1 MILLKGPLHQLS
13 AGGACMCVRMR
24 VRARWINAINRE
36 LDLSAIGTTFFST
49 QDLEPEEEEREENA
63 FIQNN
68 CLWVINIWKEAYS
81 LANPCTCFQLF
92 IHILGGGKGGDG
104 GGCRSWREGG
114 GLSGTMEKEKWFFF
128 FSLTQPEGL
137 WEYAIRHDE
146 MKMVLSQRV
155 DYELMKSGQQNEIRA
170 D

>member
-13 AGGACMCVRMR
+13 AGGACMCVCMR
-24 VRARWINAINRE
+24 LRARWINAINRE

-92 IHILGGGKGGDG
+92 IHILGGGKGLMEVGVDRG
-104 GGCRSWREGG
+104 GRVAGYLEPWKKKSD
-114 GLSGTMEKEKWFFF
+114 FF

-155 DYELMKSGQQNEIRA
+155 DYESMKSGQQNEIRA